1 MEALD
6 GMATVP
12 GDKEKLN
19 TDHSAHAHTEDHS
32 GHAHHTHAAGHAHG
46 PVSFGR
52 AFAVGITLN
61 LIFVVVELVYGVLGN
76 SVALVADAGHN
87 LSDVLGLA
95 VAWIASILAKRP
107 PSARFTYGLGGSSI
121 LAALFNAVLL
131 LVAVGAIAWE
141 AAQRI
146 VHPEPVAAVSV
157 MIVAAIG
164 IGINAFTAWLFASGR
179 ADDLN
184 IRGAF
189 LHMLGD
195 AAVSTGVVVAGLV
208 ILLTG
213 WLWVDPL
220 VSLVISAV
228 IVWGT
233 WSLLRESLA
242 MSVAAVPAKIDPAA
256 VRGFLAGCAGV
267 SAVHDLHIWSMSTTE
282 IALTAHLV
290 LPGGHPGDEFL
301 ARTATEL
308 RRRYGIGH
316 STLQI
321 ELSAETACQLAPDH
335 VV

>member
-1 MEALD
+1 V
-6 GMATVP
+6 TI
-12 GDKEKLN
+12 
-19 TDHSAHAHTEDHS
+19 DHSTHAHTSDHA
-32 GHAHHTHAAGHAHG
+32 GHDHAAHGADHAGHVHG
-46 PVSFGR
+46 PASFGR

-61 LIFVVVELVYGVLGN
+61 LIFVVVEFVYGVLGN

-95 VAWIASILAKRP
+95 VAWIASVLAKRP

-195 AAVSTGVVVAGLV
+195 AAVSAGVVAAGLV

-267 SAVHDLHIWSMSTTE
+267 SAVHDLHIWSMSTTK

-290 LPGGHPGDEFL
+290 LPDGHPGDEFL

-308 RRRYGIGH
+308 RERYGIGH
-316 STLQI
+316 CTLQI
-321 ELSAETACQLAPDH
+321 ELSAETACCLAPDH
-335 VV
+335 IV